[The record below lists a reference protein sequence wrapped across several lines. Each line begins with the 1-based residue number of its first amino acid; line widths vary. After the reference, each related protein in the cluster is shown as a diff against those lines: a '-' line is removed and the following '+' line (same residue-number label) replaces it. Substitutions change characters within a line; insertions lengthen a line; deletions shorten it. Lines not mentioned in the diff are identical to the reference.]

1 MKVDEAQQNEDL
13 TPVKKRSEKSKP
25 FKKETL
31 SDDPYRQENERQRT
45 EGDQIYDGANTDS
58 AEDF

>member
-13 TPVKKRSEKSKP
+13 TPVKKRSEKSEP